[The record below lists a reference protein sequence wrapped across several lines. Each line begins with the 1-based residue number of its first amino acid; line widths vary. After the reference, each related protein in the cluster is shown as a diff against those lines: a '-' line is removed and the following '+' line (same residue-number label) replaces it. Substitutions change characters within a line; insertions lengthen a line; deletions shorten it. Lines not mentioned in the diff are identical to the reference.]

1 MSKGAG
7 EFAARLKLMRS
18 MMAGNTFS
26 QMAQCRKFG
35 FGQGN
40 GMGLAMGGS
49 GMGTGGS
56 MAMGGTQ
63 PGLQQSLLGR
73 ESMLGR
79 RSGSRE
85 SVNSANVSS
94 SGAPSP
100 GAETAEVTNA
110 AARGGINAE
119 TPAASSL
126 TGEAALDD
134 YRDVVDAYFR
144 RLTLTKDRKP

>member
-35 FGQGN
+35 FGQGK
-40 GMGLAMGGS
+40 GMAMGGS
-49 GMGTGGS
+49 GMGMGGS

-63 PGLQQSLLGR
+63 PGQQQSLLGG

-79 RSGSRE
+79 RTSDQE
-85 SVNSANVSS
+85 SVNSANANAN
-94 SGAPSP
+94 GAPSP
-100 GAETAEVTNA
+100 GAETADAANA
-110 AARGGINAE
+110 AARTGINGE
-119 TPAASSL
+119 TTASSSL

-144 RLTLTKDRKP
+144 RLTLPKDQKP